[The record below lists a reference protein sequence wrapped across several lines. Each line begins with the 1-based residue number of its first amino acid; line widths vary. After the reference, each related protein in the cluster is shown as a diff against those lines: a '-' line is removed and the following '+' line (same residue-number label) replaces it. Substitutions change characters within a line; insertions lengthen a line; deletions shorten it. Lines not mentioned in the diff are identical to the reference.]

1 MDINI
6 IKGNM
11 TYINDCELAL
21 IKSELGKTYF
31 YKIGSARKALEEG
44 FSKEE
49 IYVAIDKN
57 KNCVGFVWFSLSGI
71 FYSFPYLHII
81 AVKEENRNQGIG
93 KELIK
98 YFENICFEDDD
109 KVFLVVADFNMDAKR
124 LYEKIGYTEVG
135 SIPGLFKAG
144 ITEHIMMKK
153 RDENI

>member
-11 TYINDCELAL
+11 TYINDCEIAL

-31 YKIGSARKALEEG
+31 YKIDSARKALEEG

-49 IYVAIDKN
+49 IYVAIDEN
-57 KNCVGFVWFSLSGI
+57 KNCVGFVWFSLRGI
-71 FYSFPYLHII
+71 FYSFPFLHII

-109 KVFLVVADFNMDAKR
+109 KVFLVVADFNTDAKR
-124 LYEKIGYTEVG
+124 LYENIGYIEVG
-135 SIPGLFKAG
+135 AIPGLFKTG
-144 ITEHIMMKK
+144 ITEHVMMKK
-153 RDENI
+153 RNENI